1 MRLQVASQVA
11 LLQLTVALILGV
23 DGFLPGLWA
32 DDVYL
37 KEDAHRIQGR
47 VVTEKEDVFV
57 VEIPKDQIQRIER
70 SSPLPGTQAKAA
82 DAVLWEENGD
92 VVVLT
97 VPRQMLHVVR
107 KGSVG
112 TAPMVRTSSQ
122 EHTPVN
128 GVATVQTPPASNPH
142 LGSIVGQVL
151 WDGQPAEGCRVKVVQ
166 VSRMDSLR
174 LAARLL
180 GVSEAEAAK
189 ETAME
194 EAVTDATGR
203 YRIEQLVPGEYDI
216 YWKPRGV
223 TNWIRRLSERP
234 DLLILAG
241 EATTYPDIKAHVQT
255 VN

>member
-1 MRLQVASQVA
+1 MRLRAASQVT
-11 LLQLTVALILGV
+11 LQLMVALILG
-23 DGFLPGLWA
+23 GLSPGLWA

-70 SSPLPGTQAKAA
+70 SGPLPGTQAKAA

-107 KGSVG
+107 KGTVD
-112 TAPMVRTSSQ
+112 TAPVVRTPSQ
-122 EHTPVN
+122 ENTPVN
-128 GVATVQTPPASNPH
+128 EVAKSQTPLAPNPH
-142 LGSIVGQVL
+142 LGGVVGRVL

-189 ETAME
+189 ETAVE

-223 TNWIRRLSERP
+223 TSWIRRLSERP

-241 EATTYPDIKAHVQT
+241 EATTYLDIKAHVQT